1 MDSGSQ
7 VLNSGFFVTE
17 TIIRGILDSLICISN
32 SKAQESR
39 LHSKN
44 LLIQHST
51 SKNFPHSAIWIVP
64 YMGWFIWN
72 ENFFKKFLYPIP
84 NFFFITT
91 RTNSKW
97 SGLQTFFRWSAYIL
111 QTFCRRSVDI
121 ISRLSADLL
130 QISWQLCS
138 RLWTDWLVLHGKTI
152 VKIDYKNPTSSPRP
166 FPWKNEFLREKP

>member
-1 MDSGSQ
+1 MSHYAQESKAVLDSGFHTMDSGSH

-17 TIIRGILDSLICISN
+17 TIIRGILDSFSCIPN

-51 SKNFPHSAIWIVP
+51 SKNFLDFGIWIVP

-72 ENFFKKFLYPIP
+72 ENFLKKFLYPIP
-84 NFFFITT
+84 NFFSITT
-91 RTNSKW
+91 RTDLTW
-97 SGLQTFFRWSAYIL
+97 SSLQTFFRWSAYIL

-138 RLWTDWLVLHGKTI
+138 RL
-152 VKIDYKNPTSSPRP
+152 
-166 FPWKNEFLREKP
+166 